1 MIRITRPAAVPA
13 RLEAGVAL
21 VEAMDQAI
29 ALKPNVAGHESDP
42 FVFAAKIYGHRI
54 VKRALKAA
62 QYDKCA
68 YCEANFAG
76 NASGDVEHFRPK
88 AFSQQGKAAAKL
100 YPGYYWL
107 AYEWS
112 NLLYACELCNRPVKR
127 NLFPLR
133 DPATRA
139 RRPIDDLA
147 AEEPLLIDPAGPD
160 DPRDHIRFRN
170 NKPYGI
176 TERGRETVKT
186 MDLDRSQLDDPRLRH
201 IRMVE
206 CLRMIANL
214 EPANPQIVVEI
225 ERARAELALLVKP
238 QAPFSAMTQD
248 LLAP

>member
-1 MIRITRPAAVPA
+1 VAVPA
-13 RLEAGVAL
+13 RLQAGVAL
-21 VEAMDQAI
+21 VAAMDKAI
-29 ALKPNVAGHESDP
+29 VLKPNVAGHESEP
-42 FVFAAKIYGHRI
+42 FVFEQRIYGHSI

-62 QYDKCA
+62 QHDKCA

-88 AFSQQGKAAAKL
+88 AFSQQSKAAAKV

-107 AYEWS
+107 AYAWS

-139 RRPIDDLA
+139 RRPTDDLA

-160 DPRDHIRFRN
+160 DPRDHIRFRI

-206 CLRMIANL
+206 CLRTVANL

-238 QAPFSAMTQD
+238 EAPFSAMTQD

>member
-1 MIRITRPAAVPA
+1 
-13 RLEAGVAL
+13 VA
-21 VEAMDQAI
+21 AMDRAI
-29 ALKPNVAGHESDP
+29 ALSPNIAGQEVEPFAFEST
-42 FVFAAKIYGHRI
+42 VYGHGT

-62 QYDKCA
+62 QYNKCA

-76 NASGDVEHFRPK
+76 NASGDIEHFRPK
-88 AFSQQGKAAAKL
+88 AFSQQSKSAAKL

-107 AYEWS
+107 AYAWS
-112 NLLYACELCNRPVKR
+112 NLLYTCELCNRPVKR

-139 RRPIDDLA
+139 RRPTDDLA

-160 DPRDHIRFRN
+160 DPRDHIRFRQ

-186 MDLDRSQLDDPRLRH
+186 MGLDRSQLDDPRLRH

-206 CLRMIANL
+206 TLQRIANL
-214 EPANPQIVVEI
+214 EPANPQIVREI
-225 ERARAELALLVKP
+225 ERARVELDLLVTRE
-238 QAPFSAMTQD
+238 AHFSAMTQD
-248 LLAP
+248 LLAA